1 MLVVGLTG
9 SIGMGKST
17 AAQRFKARGI
27 AVFDADAEVHRL
39 YAGPLAADI
48 ERLFPGTVCDGA
60 VDRAKLAEAL
70 VAEPSRFGELEAIVH
85 PKVRESERA
94 FLQKELDDGAQMA
107 VLEIPLLLEKGGEDS
122 VDAIVL
128 VTASRETQRA
138 RVLERSGMTEEKFQA
153 IAARQLGEAE
163 KSARADFIVDTNG
176 SVDKCNSQIDVIIT
190 KLPALSATA
199 YETFWRD

>member
-17 AAQRFKARGI
+17 AAERFKARGI
-27 AVFDADAEVHRL
+27 AVFDADTEVHRL
-39 YAGPLAADI
+39 YAGPLVADI
-48 ERLFPGTVCDGA
+48 ETVFPGSVCDGA
-60 VDRAKLAEAL
+60 VDRAKLAQAL
-70 VAEPSRFGELEAIVH
+70 IAEPSRFGELEAIVH
-85 PKVRESERA
+85 PKVREAERA
-94 FLQKELDDGAQMA
+94 FLQKEFEDGAQMA

-128 VTASRETQRA
+128 VTASRETQRS
-138 RVLERSGMTEEKFQA
+138 RVLERAGMTEEKFQA
-153 IAARQLGEAE
+153 IAERQLGEAE
-163 KSARADFIVDTNG
+163 KSALADFIVDTSG
-176 SVDKCNSQIDVIIT
+176 SVENCYSQIDVIIT